1 MEQVERCRHR
11 LLRGR
16 HRHLKN
22 LDRLG
27 QGLLLDLLDQQ
38 VLQLVGQALGQDRLG
53 QAPVHLEP
61 EQALEELASLGQ
73 QALEDQQAWL
83 VAPDPGRNRLQNQN
97 LVEPEW

>member
-1 MEQVERCRHR
+1 M
-11 LLRGR
+11 
-16 HRHLKN
+16 
-22 LDRLG
+22 
-27 QGLLLDLLDQQ
+27 
-38 VLQLVGQALGQDRLG
+38 LQLVGQALGQDRLG

-83 VAPDPGRNRLQNQN
+83 VAPDPVQHRLQNQN

>member
-1 MEQVERCRHR
+1 M
-11 LLRGR
+11 
-16 HRHLKN
+16 
-22 LDRLG
+22 
-27 QGLLLDLLDQQ
+27 
-38 VLQLVGQALGQDRLG
+38 LQLVGQALGQDRLG

-83 VAPDPGRNRLQNQN
+83 VAPDPVRHRLQNQN